1 MSIKKYRAFLTI
13 IETGSITG
21 AAKKLHH
28 TQSGVT
34 QLLNSLEQDLGVS
47 LLLRNR
53 SGITLTEAGN
63 QLLPYIKE
71 VIDADD
77 RLLRA
82 TAELVDSSGHAIKIG
97 AFTSVAV
104 NWLPTI
110 LKDYQKVDAIA
121 RFEVIDCGYN
131 EIDGFLKR
139 READFV
145 FAPLP
150 LPLQYKTIPL
160 YEDPLLAVVPIDHP
174 LAKKDTCPVSAFLS
188 EPVISLLPQI
198 DRDAREVFRQAGITP
213 NTRYTVEDDYAMLA
227 MVEKGLGICIMP
239 ELMLADANRSLV
251 ALLPLQ
257 PKASRSIG
265 LAFPPGAERNERV
278 DQFTEFVQ
286 NWIRKNLV
294 GQKNSAE

>member
-13 IETGSITG
+13 IETGSITA
-21 AAKKLHH
+21 AAKKLNH

-34 QLLNSLEQDLGVS
+34 QLLNSLEQDLGIS
-47 LLLRNR
+47 LLIRNR
-53 SGITLTEAGN
+53 SGIQLTEAGEK
-63 QLLPYIKE
+63 LLPYIRK
-71 VIDADD
+71 VIDAENQVLQATEAVVD
-77 RLLRA
+77 RP
-82 TAELVDSSGHAIKIG
+82 GHIMKIG

-110 LKDYQKVDAIA
+110 LKDYQRIDATA

-139 READFV
+139 KEADFV

-150 LPLQYKTIPL
+150 LALHCKTIPL
-160 YEDPLLAVVPIDHP
+160 YEDRLLAVVPIDHP
-174 LAKKDTCPVSAFLS
+174 LSGLQECPVSAFTT

-198 DRDAREVFRQAGITP
+198 DRDAREVFRQADITP

-239 ELMLADANRSLV
+239 ELMLADANRSRV

-294 GQKNSAE
+294 E